1 MAMTKTYTAG
11 TPVKGGFY
19 LNREDWTM
27 FVAPAEG
34 GVLPGEPGARYAAFP
49 TLVMLVAAPVLSLA
63 FVVFLP
69 FIGIALTVKAGL
81 EYAGVAARTA
91 PAPAPPLV
99 AEAGEHK

>member
-1 MAMTKTYTAG
+1 MTKTYTAG

-19 LNREDWTM
+19 LNRNDWTM

-34 GVLPGEPGARYAAFP
+34 AVLPGEPGARYTALP

-69 FIGIALTVKAGL
+69 FIGIALTAKAGL
-81 EYAGVAARTA
+81 EYTGLLAGKARAAA
-91 PAPAPPLV
+91 KHEEG
-99 AEAGEHK
+99 AEAVVRK